1 MTLLILLS
9 SALLKGCSRGWV
21 EGGGGGGGGGG
32 RRGRARVGV
41 PGSSGMEW

>member
-21 EGGGGGGGGGG
+21 EGGGGGG